1 MMLQN
6 TVNFSLSDTV
16 SHPRKPALSAAPRD
30 NLKPHV
36 ILNSAV
42 REGKYDLDF
51 KNPNSDK
58 SKWIDGKELTNLYL
72 EFIKDFPVV
81 SIEDPFD
88 QDHWEAWT
96 NMTANTSIQVTL
108 L

>member
-1 MMLQN
+1 MN
-6 TVNFSLSDTV
+6 SSL
-16 SHPRKPALSAAPRD
+16 
-30 NLKPHV
+30 
-36 ILNSAV
+36 

-58 SKWIDGKELTNLYL
+58 SKWIDGQELTNLYL

-88 QDHWEAWT
+88 QDHWDAWT
-96 NMTANTSIQVTL
+96 NITANTSIQVTL
-108 L
+108 LCNLMGWLKVFG